1 MKLKFSLEVVKGPD
15 KGLVLELT
23 RRESLLGRGEDAT
36 LRLGDQEASRHHCK
50 LLLAEGGLEVR
61 DLGSANGT
69 WVNGQRVESAHLA
82 HGDLL
87 RVGLSE
93 LVLRVDQAGAKAEAV
108 PAAEPAPARPG
119 LLAGLGWRAQVALL
133 LLVLT
138 LASFLVV
145 AVPLVGRQEE
155 ALETEA
161 LERASALVLAL
172 AALNREAL
180 QLGDEMLVDV
190 KQVAKMEGVV
200 QAFVYDR
207 AGRTWAPLAQLH
219 QVPGDPVS
227 RKALQ
232 SDQFLVQT
240 TAPGEYDLAQPI
252 TVFMPQSGR
261 FERLGTARLV
271 FSLHKL
277 AGQRGGLW
285 QGALVSLVISLLLA
299 LALAY
304 VLLQLASRPVTRLR
318 EQLEAV
324 MKGDASQVAANQGT
338 SQLSDLAAS
347 INRGLAK
354 LAQGPAQPAEAIGAT
369 PPAAAGHAPAEP
381 GLPLLAGA
389 VGDPVLLVDA
399 DNQVTLANQAYGQ
412 ALGLDPAQVTGRH
425 LLEALPDQALLGP
438 LLELVQQATA
448 QPGQALACQVGD
460 GQGRPVR
467 LTVAALAPQAG
478 AAPALMVILGGLG
491 AARESSA

>member
-1 MKLKFSLEVVKGPD
+1 MKLRFSLEVLKGPD

-23 RRESLLGRGEDAT
+23 RRESLLGRGEDAS

-50 LLLAEGGLEVR
+50 LVLAERSLQVE

-69 WVNGQRVESAHLA
+69 WINGQRVERGQLM
-82 HGDLL
+82 HGDVL

-93 LVLRVDQAGAKAEAV
+93 MALRVDQARAKAG
-108 PAAEPAPARPG
+108 PAPTQEAGATRPG
-119 LLAGLGWRAQVALL
+119 VLAGLGWRAQVALL
-133 LLVLT
+133 LLL
-138 LASFLVV
+138 LALACFLVV
-145 AVPLVGRQEE
+145 AVPMVNRQQE

-200 QAFVYDR
+200 QAYIYDR

-219 QVPGDPVS
+219 QMPGDAVA

-232 SDQFLVQT
+232 AEQFLVQT

-252 TVFMPQSGR
+252 KVFMPQSGQ

-285 QGALVSLVISLLLA
+285 QGALVGLVVSLLLA
-299 LALAY
+299 LAVAY
-304 VLLQLASRPVTRLR
+304 LLLYLGARPVTRLR

-324 MKGDASQVAANQGT
+324 LKGDAREVSATQG
-338 SQLSDLAAS
+338 SGQLSDLAAS

-354 LAQGPAQPAEAIGAT
+354 LAQTPSAPAQAPGAPLAPSGPASPQG
-369 PPAAAGHAPAEP
+369 
-381 GLPLLAGA
+381 GLTLLAGA

-399 DNQVTLANQAYGQ
+399 DNQVTLANQAFGQ
-412 ALGLDPAQVTGRH
+412 ALGLDPGQVAGRH
-425 LLEALPDQALLGP
+425 ILEALPDPALLAP
-438 LLELVQQATA
+438 LLELIQQATA
-448 QPGQALACQVGD
+448 QAGQVLSRQVSD
-460 GQGRPVR
+460 GQGRMVR
-467 LTVAALAPQAG
+467 LSVAAMVPLAGG
-478 AAPALMVILGGLG
+478 APSLLVVLGGLG
-491 AARESSA
+491 APGEARA

>member
-1 MKLKFSLEVVKGPD
+1 MKLRFSLEVIKGPD

-50 LLLAEGGLEVR
+50 LVLAERSLEVR

-69 WVNGQRVESAHLA
+69 WVNGQRVERGQLM
-82 HGDLL
+82 HGDVL
-87 RVGLSE
+87 RVGLSDMA
-93 LVLRVDQAGAKAEAV
+93 LRVDQAGAKG
-108 PAAEPAPARPG
+108 EPAPGVELGAARPG
-119 LLAGLGWRAQVALL
+119 LLAGLGWRARVALL
-133 LLVLT
+133 LLLLT
-138 LASFLVV
+138 LASFVVV
-145 AVPLVGRQEE
+145 ALPMVNRQED

-200 QAFVYDR
+200 QAYIYDR
-207 AGRTWAPLAQLH
+207 AGRTWSPLAQLH
-219 QVPGDPVS
+219 QVPGDQVA

-232 SDQFLVQT
+232 ADQFLVQT
-240 TAPGEYDLAQPI
+240 TAPGEDDLAQPI
-252 TVFMPQSGR
+252 KVFMPQSGQ
-261 FERLGTARLV
+261 FEKLGTARLV

-285 QGALVSLVISLLLA
+285 QGALVGLVISLLLA
-299 LALAY
+299 LAAAY
-304 VLLQLASRPVTRLR
+304 LLLYLGARPVTRLR

-324 MKGDASQVAANQGT
+324 LKGDASEVGATQGT
-338 SQLSDLAAS
+338 SQLSALAAS

-354 LAQGPAQPAEAIGAT
+354 LAQAPSAPPEVSAAPVAPAGPAT
-369 PPAAAGHAPAEP
+369 PEQ

-389 VGDPVLLVDA
+389 VGDPVLLVGA
-399 DNQVTLANQAYGQ
+399 DIQVTLANQALGQ
-412 ALGLDPAQVTGRH
+412 ALGLDPAQVAGRH
-425 LLEALPDQALLGP
+425 ILEALPDQALLAP
-438 LLELVQQATA
+438 LLELIQQATA
-448 QPGQALACQVGD
+448 QPGQVLGRQVSD
-460 GQGRPVR
+460 GQGRLVR
-467 LTVAALAPQAG
+467 LTVAALHPQAG
-478 AAPALMVILGGLG
+478 SAPALMVVLGGLAAPGEAG
-491 AARESSA
+491 A

>member
-1 MKLKFSLEVVKGPD
+1 MKLRFSLEVLKGPD

-23 RRESLLGRGEDAT
+23 RRESLLGRGEDAN

-50 LLLAEGGLEVR
+50 LVLAERSLEVE

-69 WVNGQRVESAHLA
+69 WINGQRVERGQLM

-93 LVLRVDQAGAKAEAV
+93 MALCVDQARAKAG
-108 PAAEPAPARPG
+108 PDSAPEVGATRKG
-119 LLAGLGWRAQVALL
+119 VLAGLGWRAQVALL
-133 LLVLT
+133 LLLLA

-145 AVPLVGRQEE
+145 AVPMVNRQQE

-161 LERASALVLAL
+161 LERASALVQAL

-200 QAFVYDR
+200 QAYIYDR

-219 QVPGDPVS
+219 QVPSDAVA

-232 SDQFLVQT
+232 AEQFLVQT

-252 TVFMPQSGR
+252 KVFMPQSGQ
-261 FERLGTARLV
+261 FEKLGTARLV
-271 FSLHKL
+271 FSLRKL
-277 AGQRGGLW
+277 TGQRGGLW
-285 QGALVSLVISLLLA
+285 QGALVSLVMALLLA

-304 VLLQLASRPVTRLR
+304 LLLHLGARPVARLH

-324 MKGDASQVAANQGT
+324 LKGDAHQVAASQGT
-338 SQLSDLAAS
+338 SQLSALAAS

-354 LAQGPAQPAEAIGAT
+354 LAQGPAAPHEAVHAPTAPAGPAT
-369 PPAAAGHAPAEP
+369 PEQ

-389 VGDPVLLVDA
+389 VGDPVLLVNA
-399 DNQVTLANQAYGQ
+399 DNQVVLANQAYGQ
-412 ALGLDPAQVTGRH
+412 ALGLATAQVAGRHILEVLPDPA
-425 LLEALPDQALLGP
+425 LLAP
-438 LLELVQQATA
+438 LLELIQQATA
-448 QPGQALACQVGD
+448 QAGQVLSRQVSD
-460 GQGRPVR
+460 GQGRAVR
-467 LTVAALAPQAG
+467 LSVAAMVPLAGG
-478 AAPALMVILGGLG
+478 APSLLVVLGGLG
-491 AARESSA
+491 GPGEAGA